1 MIVNS
6 SLIYACL
13 LYFSGGDNRIR
24 TGVQGVADLYLSHSI
39 MSPYFKKVVP
49 RRGIEPPTQGFS
61 VPCSTD

>member
-39 MSPYFKKVVP
+39 MSPYF
-49 RRGIEPPTQGFS
+49 
-61 VPCSTD
+61 